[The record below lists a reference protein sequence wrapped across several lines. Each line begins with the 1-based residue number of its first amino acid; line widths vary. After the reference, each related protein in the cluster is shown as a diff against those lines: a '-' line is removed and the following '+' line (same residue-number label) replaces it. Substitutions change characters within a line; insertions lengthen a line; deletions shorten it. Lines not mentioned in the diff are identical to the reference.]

1 MKFWNY
7 LLILVL
13 LIQLTACGSENSM
26 ENSIPSHEKDC
37 LNIDVRLAS
46 DIKNAYFD
54 SLTNDSL
61 LESPQSLYIEQYFG
75 EFNGCHVVK
84 IGGHTIPITPAER
97 IVEVADYKLIFPDS
111 GKIYLYHDR
120 ILYTVEEAYHKGLI
134 ESNDIYNIA
143 VAIGIDFETVK

>member
-13 LIQLTACGSENSM
+13 LIQLTACGSEKSM